1 MAAKRAKALKAK
13 EEITWKEAVELAVK
27 YYKPVL
33 DKLREYD
40 KKK

>member
-1 MAAKRAKALKAK
+1 MNAKKHDDL
-13 EEITWKEAVELAVK
+13 TWKEAVELAVK
-27 YYKPVL
+27 YYKHVL

>member
-1 MAAKRAKALKAK
+1 MTTKKDKPLS
-13 EEITWKEAVELAVK
+13 WKEAVELAVK
-27 YYKPVL
+27 YYKAVL

>member
-1 MAAKRAKALKAK
+1 MTAKKARALS
-13 EEITWKEAVELAVK
+13 WKEAIELAVK